1 MINKR
6 VVKNKDDLIYDLI
19 FSPENHFDINLGD
32 YVDDIYQY
40 DDFVEHIKFVIKK
53 SGATIVK
60 STIKVDSKTAHW
72 ELKLKK

>member
-1 MINKR
+1 
-6 VVKNKDDLIYDLI
+6 VKNKDGLIYDLI
-19 FSPENHFDINLGD
+19 FSDENHFNINLGE

-40 DDFVEHIKFVIKK
+40 DDFVESIKFIIKK
-53 SGATIVK
+53 SGVTIVK